1 MRIFLKMIFHEEFN
15 MYGELKK
22 AQELF
27 KNENGEYE
35 NVSYEYFLPEFLNKD
50 FVIKDR
56 DIYVLSEKV
65 VKAIAELNADS
76 KNLKNIDVFVRMLIN
91 QEAIRSS
98 SIEGTRTTFSDI
110 LLPEDL
116 NADFVQRQDRAE
128 VINYANATFQL
139 KEFLQK
145 LPISERFISNLHTI
159 LLDSVRG
166 ADKNPGEIRKIQNW
180 IGGYTIKSAK
190 FIPPHWKELPSLL
203 KDLCDFW
210 CNDDLKLPIL
220 IKIALF
226 HYQFETIHPFKDGN
240 GRIGRLLI
248 LAQLLDSK
256 MLEKPWFNVSYIFER
271 NKEKYTEA
279 LKNANSTGNLELWI
293 KFFLD
298 SLNSAAQNTYKI
310 YHDFNCLQNE
320 CSEKIINLG
329 AKANNAKNLLN
340 ELYDNPYMTLNNIAE
355 KLRITRQTAK
365 FLADDLVRLDIVKP
379 CILKVKTEKLTRN
392 QQGIKFEKYIKL
404 FE

>member
-1 MRIFLKMIFHEEFN
+1 

-35 NVSYEYFLPEFLNKD
+35 NVSYEYFLPNILNKGFTIND
-50 FVIKDR
+50 PE
-56 DIYVLSEKV
+56 IYVLSEKV
-65 VKAIAELNADS
+65 IKAIAELNADS
-76 KNLKNIDVFVRMLIN
+76 RNLKNIDVFVRMLIN
-91 QEAIRSS
+91 QEAVRSS

-110 LLPEDL
+110 LLPEDSY
-116 NADFVQRQDRAE
+116 ADFSQKQDRAE
-128 VINYANATFQL
+128 VINYVNATFQL
-139 KEFLQK
+139 KEELQK
-145 LPISERFISNLHTI
+145 LPISERFISNLHSI

-166 ADKNPGEIRKIQNW
+166 ADKNPGEIRKVQNW

-203 KDLCDFW
+203 KDLCEFW
-210 CNDDLKLPIL
+210 CNDNLKLPIL
-220 IKIALF
+220 VKIALF
-226 HYQFETIHPFKDGN
+226 HYQFETVHPFKDGN

-248 LAQLLDSK
+248 LAQLLDSGL
-256 MLEKPWFNVSYIFER
+256 LEKPWFNVSYIFER
-271 NKEKYTEA
+271 NKDNYTDA
-279 LKNANSTGNLELWI
+279 LKNANSSGNLELWI

-310 YHDFNCLQNE
+310 YHEFNRLQNE
-320 CSEKIINLG
+320 CSEKIISLG
-329 AKANNAKNLLN
+329 AKAANAQNLLHV
-340 ELYDNPYMTLNNIAE
+340 LYDHPYMSLNYISK
-355 KLRITRQTAK
+355 KLDITRQTAK
-365 FLADDLVRLDIVKP
+365 NLADDLVKLDIVKP
-379 CILKVKTEKLTRN
+379 CILKVKAEKLTRN